1 MSREKDLAKK
11 NALRIKRKKRVR
23 GSIFGT
29 AEKPRVSIFKSNKYV
44 SAQAINDVEGVTL
57 AAVSSKAMGLNV
69 NKENAIKVA
78 AQLAENLKAAGIE
91 KVVFDRNGYLYH
103 GVVAAFADA
112 LRENGIKL

>member
-1 MSREKDLAKK
+1 MSRIKDLAKK

-23 GSIFGT
+23 SNIFGT

-69 NKENAIKVA
+69 NKENAVKVA

-91 KVVFDRNGYLYH
+91 SVVYDRNGYLYH